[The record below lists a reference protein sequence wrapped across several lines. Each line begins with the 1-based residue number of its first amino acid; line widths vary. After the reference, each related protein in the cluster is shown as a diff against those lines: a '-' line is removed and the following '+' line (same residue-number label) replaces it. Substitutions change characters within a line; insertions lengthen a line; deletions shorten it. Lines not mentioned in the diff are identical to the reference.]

1 MKRKSFLILLIAIVF
16 SSCED
21 SFLNEI
27 PYNKV
32 TQGNYYSTVEGIKG
46 GVNGLYARLR
56 FLYISESAMNVLE
69 NGTDLNIWPNM
80 SGRPPVDPTTGYVR
94 DLWNVCYININQCN
108 EVIYALENNELPG
121 LTNQLRERYLGE
133 AKFIRAHY
141 FDHLVKSFGDVPMT
155 LEPTKGIVTTATRT
169 PANQV
174 WEQIISDLTYA
185 TVKCPTK
192 YTDQSSDYGRVTKYA
207 AMHSLSKV
215 LLTAKR
221 TDQASIAKARA
232 YADTVINSGN
242 YSLVSNTFD
251 LWDIT
256 KMRNSEV
263 IFPVCYSRDV
273 ILNGNGN
280 QSHLYFVSGYS
291 EVHAGVK
298 RVLEYGRGWI
308 RVKPTRYAYELF
320 LNPGIDTHDN
330 SRLADKR
337 GKDWFQTDWNITQ
350 PTFSQTL
357 FNPVTKANQVV
368 SLVKGNLGMVTP
380 YWYNSL
386 EAAEYVKKMWPVWVW
401 LPDHMGSIV
410 GTDIQS
416 VSKPN
421 ATWPSNTRISY
432 IMMYPYLRKHLD
444 PLRPDANYSQG
455 SRDVFVYRLAETYLL
470 AAEAAFLLND
480 KVAAANY
487 INVVR
492 KRAERTEPEFVDKL
506 KISSEQVTAD
516 YILDERG
523 RELIGEMH
531 RWYDLKRFDK
541 LTERMNG
548 SKVYY
553 QTPAYNFQK
562 YMELRPIPRD
572 QMLNLTNAA
581 EFPQNPG
588 YVN

>member
-1 MKRKSFLILLIAIVF
+1 MKNISVILLLFAIIF

-21 SFLNEI
+21 SFLKET

-32 TQGNYYSTVEGIKG
+32 TQGNYYTTVDGIKG

-56 FLYISESAMNVLE
+56 YLYISESAMNVLE
-69 NGTDLNIWPNM
+69 NGTDLHIWPDVK
-80 SGRPPVDPTTGYVR
+80 GRPPVDPTTGYVR

-108 EVIYALENNELPG
+108 EVIEALTNNPLPG
-121 LTNQLRERYLGE
+121 LTDQLRTRYMAE
-133 AKFIRAHY
+133 ARFLRAHY

-169 PANQV
+169 PASQV
-174 WEQIISDLTYA
+174 WDQVIADLTYA
-185 TVKCPTK
+185 SVKLPAK
-192 YTDQSSDYGRVTKYA
+192 YTDQTQDYGRLTKYA
-207 AMHSLSKV
+207 AMQNLSKV

-221 TDQASIAKARA
+221 TDQSSLAKAKA
-232 YADTVINSGN
+232 YADTIINSGN
-242 YSLVSNTFD
+242 YSLVSTAD

-263 IFPVCYSRDV
+263 IFPVCFSRDV

-280 QSHLYFVSGYS
+280 QSHLYFVAGYS

-308 RVKPTRYAYELF
+308 RTKPTRYGYELF
-320 LNPGIDTHDN
+320 LNPGVDDHN
-330 SRLADKR
+330 ASMLADKR
-337 GKDWFQTDWNITQ
+337 AKDWFMTEWKITQ
-350 PTFSQTL
+350 PTYSQKM
-357 FNPVTKANQVV
+357 FNPTTKKEETVNKI
-368 SLVKGNLGMVTP
+368 KGDLAMVAP
-380 YWYNSL
+380 YWCNDKIDV
-386 EAAEYVKKMWPVWVW
+386 EYVKKMWPAWVW
-401 LPDHMGSIV
+401 LPDHMASVV

-421 ATWPSNTRISY
+421 ATWPSNTKICY

-444 PLRPDANYSQG
+444 PLRPDLNYSQG

-470 AAEAAFLLND
+470 AAEAAYILGD

-487 INVVR
+487 INVIR
-492 KRAERTEPEFVDKL
+492 KRAESKEANFVDKL
-506 KISSEQVTAD
+506 KISSDQVTAD
-516 YILDERG
+516 FILDERG
-523 RELIGEMH
+523 RELMGEMH
-531 RWYDLKRFDK
+531 RWYDLIRFGK
-541 LTERMNG
+541 LTQRMNG
-548 SKVYY
+548 DKIYY
-553 QTPAYNFQK
+553 QATPYKFEE

-572 QMLNLTNAA
+572 QLINLTNVA

-588 YVN
+588 YSN